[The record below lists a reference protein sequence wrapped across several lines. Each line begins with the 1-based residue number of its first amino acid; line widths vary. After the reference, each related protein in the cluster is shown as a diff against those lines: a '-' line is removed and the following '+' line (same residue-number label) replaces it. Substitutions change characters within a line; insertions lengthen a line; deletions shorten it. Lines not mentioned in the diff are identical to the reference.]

1 MNIDPKG
8 IFDIRGKTALVV
20 GATGAFGSV
29 ASLALAR
36 AGARV
41 VLAGSNAAA
50 LEKVAAEVR
59 AAGGDA
65 QIVTRRPQSEADAQ
79 AMVDVAVKSYGG
91 LDILVV
97 ASGMNDVA
105 PIVDQSLERW
115 QAVMDANIRGPW
127 LVCKAAGAQMIKQG
141 RGGKV
146 VLMSSARSVRG
157 HPAGYGGY
165 CTSKSAVDGL
175 TRTLGCEWGK
185 YKITVNAIGPTVFR
199 SPLTAWMFADND
211 NAKAVRQGFLMRLP
225 LGRLREPED
234 LIGVLMFLASPAS
247 DFCTGQTMFVDGGYN
262 AG

>member
-1 MNIDPKG
+1 MTIDPKD
-8 IFDIRGKTALVV
+8 IFDIRGKTALVI

-41 VLAGSNAAA
+41 VLAASNAAA
-50 LEKVAAEVR
+50 LEKVAAEIR

-65 QIVTRRPQSEADAQ
+65 QIIAKRAQSEADAQ

-211 NAKAVRQGFLMRLP
+211 NAKAVRQGFLTRLP
-225 LGRLREPED
+225 LGRLGEPED
-234 LIGVLMFLASPAS
+234 LVGVLMFLASPAS